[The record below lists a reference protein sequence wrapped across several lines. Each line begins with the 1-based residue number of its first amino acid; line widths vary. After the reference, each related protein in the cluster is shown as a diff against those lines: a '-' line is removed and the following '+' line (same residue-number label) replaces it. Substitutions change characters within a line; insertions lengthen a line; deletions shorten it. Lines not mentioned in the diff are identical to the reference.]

1 MIRRLIVSY
10 VALVGVA
17 LAAFT
22 VPVAFT
28 LTSQLRRDTEES
40 VLREATT
47 MALLLGDGDAPARE
61 ALARMAG
68 AYADE
73 TPGTVEVAAA
83 DGRSAMP
90 PLPLTAR
97 PHDAAFGDALE
108 RGRTTVDWGSR
119 FVWGPELVITVP
131 AYARGG
137 VTGGAEGDDG
147 GAAESGDGDAEREGE
162 TGAAGE
168 AAGVAGAPGKTGEA
182 TGAPGEAAGWTV
194 EAEDADDDGQALGS
208 AGPADRIVGA
218 VRVRYAT
225 ADLTDRLW
233 RIWGFR
239 AVLAVGVLAV
249 AAGLGAI
256 VARLLTKP
264 LRQLNDMASRF
275 GDGDLTAR
283 SPVTGPQET
292 RTLARTLNQ
301 GAERLDTLV
310 ASQRIFV
317 ADASHQLR
325 TPLTALRLSLDN
337 IADGVDDAFVREDVE
352 QATAEVVRMS
362 RLVSGLLVL
371 ARAEAKVSA
380 PEPLALRELVEE
392 RLKVWRPAADE
403 RGVTIALT
411 GDADDR
417 ARVLAG
423 AGTLDQVL
431 DNVLSNALE
440 VSPDRGTITVRVET
454 GGPEEA
460 VLEVLDQGPGMSA
473 AEQAR
478 AFDRFWRGQG
488 LTGRS
493 GSGLGLAIVRQLVT
507 DDGGT
512 VTLRDAPG
520 GGLCVRIGL
529 RTVGDGARWIS
540 PRPGAPRS
548 GG

>member
-28 LTSQLRRDTEES
+28 LTSQLRGDTEES

-47 MALLLGDGDAPARE
+47 MALLLGDDDAPARE

-73 TPGTVEVAAA
+73 TPGTVEVVAA
-83 DGRSAMP
+83 DDGRAMP

-97 PHDAAFGDALE
+97 PDDAAFGDALE

-119 FVWGPELVITVP
+119 LVWGPELVITVP
-131 AYARGG
+131 AYARGEA
-137 VTGGAEGDDG
+137 TGGAEDDDGRTTESGEADRDRDGGAGDHDDADDG
-147 GAAESGDGDAEREGE
+147 GQAVGN
-162 TGAAGE
+162 
-168 AAGVAGAPGKTGEA
+168 AGA
-182 TGAPGEAAGWTV
+182 
-194 EAEDADDDGQALGS
+194 
-208 AGPADRIVGA
+208 ADRIVGA

-337 IADGVDDAFVREDVE
+337 IADGVDDEFVREDVE

-403 RGVTIALT
+403 RGVTIVLT

-493 GSGLGLAIVRQLVT
+493 GSGLGLAIVKQLVT

>member
-28 LTSQLRRDTEES
+28 LTSQLRGDTEES

-73 TPGTVEVAAA
+73 TPGTVEVATA

-131 AYARGG
+131 AYARGE
-137 VTGGAEGDDG
+137 VTGGAEGDDDG
-147 GAAESGDGDAEREGE
+147 GAAESGDGDGDREGE
-162 TGAAGE
+162 TGAAAGGTTGGTGE
-168 AAGVAGAPGKTGEA
+168 AAGG
-182 TGAPGEAAGWTV
+182 TV
-194 EAEDADDDGQALGS
+194 EADDADDGGQAVGS
-208 AGPADRIVGA
+208 AGPTDRIVGA

-239 AVLAVGVLAV
+239 AILAVGVLAV

-337 IADGVDDAFVREDVE
+337 IADGVDDEFVREDVE

-403 RGVTIALT
+403 RGVTIVLT

-423 AGTLDQVL
+423 AGNLDQVL

-493 GSGLGLAIVRQLVT
+493 GSGLGLAIVKQLVT

-529 RTVGDGARWIS
+529 RTVGDGTRWIS

>member
-1 MIRRLIVSY
+1 MIKRLIVSY
-10 VALVGVA
+10 VALVAVA

-28 LTSQLRRDTEES
+28 LTAQLRGDTEES
-40 VLREATT
+40 VRREATT
-47 MALLLGDGDAPARE
+47 MALLLGDGDEPARQ

-73 TPGTVEVAAA
+73 TPGTVEVVAA
-83 DGRSAMP
+83 DGRSAVP
-90 PLPLTAR
+90 PLPLPASPAGDR
-97 PHDAAFGDALE
+97 AIGDALR
-108 RGRTTVDWGSR
+108 RGVTTVDWGSR
-119 FVWGPELVITVP
+119 LVWGPELVLTVP
-131 AYARGG
+131 VYEGRHAVRGP
-137 VTGGAEGDDG
+137 
-147 GAAESGDGDAEREGE
+147 
-162 TGAAGE
+162 AGE
-168 AAGVAGAPGKTGEA
+168 E
-182 TGAPGEAAGWTV
+182 E
-194 EAEDADDDGQALGS
+194 
-208 AGPADRIVGA
+208 RIVGA
-218 VRVRYAT
+218 VRIRYAT

-239 AVLAVGVLAV
+239 AILAIGVLAV
-249 AAGLGAI
+249 AAGLGAV

-283 SPVTGPQET
+283 SPVTGPRET

-325 TPLTALRLSLDN
+325 TPLTALRLALDN
-337 IADGVDDAFVREDVE
+337 IADGVDDDFVREDVD

-371 ARAEAKVSA
+371 ARAEAKVAA
-380 PEPLALRELVEE
+380 PEPLALRELVED
-392 RLKVWRPAADE
+392 RLNVWRPAADE
-403 RGVTIALT
+403 RGVTIAFT
-411 GDADDR
+411 GTAEEGP
-417 ARVLAG
+417 RVLAG
-423 AGTLDQVL
+423 PGNLDQVL
-431 DNVLSNALE
+431 DNILSNALE
-440 VSPDRGTITVRVET
+440 VSPDRGTITVRVEA

-488 LTGRS
+488 LTGRT
-493 GSGLGLAIVRQLVT
+493 GSGLGLAIVKQLVT
-507 DDGGT
+507 DDGGR
-512 VTLRDAPG
+512 VALRDAPG

-529 RTVGDGARWIS
+529 RTAAEGPRRIS
-540 PRPGAPRS
+540 SRPGAPRS